1 MDRPPRY
8 SRLDHRSTGRRG
20 KGSLL
25 RLIFGWV
32 LLVIGLILAIP
43 FVPGPGFIFVLGG
56 LGLLSSESRAIRRLL
71 RRLREWRL
79 LRRAMRE
86 AERAG
91 VRLDLDVDDEEQD
104 EHPGPPPPG

>member
-1 MDRPPRY
+1 MDHPPRDP
-8 SRLDHRSTGRRG
+8 RLDHRSTRRRG

-86 AERAG
+86 AERVG
-91 VRLDLDVDDEEQD
+91 VRLDLDDDEQD
-104 EHPGPPPPG
+104 ERPGPPPVG

>member
-1 MDRPPRY
+1 MDRPPRHPH
-8 SRLDHRSTGRRG
+8 LDHRSTRRRG

-86 AERAG
+86 AERVG
-91 VRLDLDVDDEEQD
+91 VRLDLDDDEQD
-104 EHPGPPPPG
+104 ERPGPPPVG

>member
-1 MDRPPRY
+1 MERPPGDPRPDRR
-8 SRLDHRSTGRRG
+8 SREPRG

-32 LLVIGLILAIP
+32 LLVVGLLLAIP
-43 FVPGPGFIFVLGG
+43 LVPGPGFIFLLGG
-56 LGLLSSESRAIRRLL
+56 LGLLSSESRAIRRFL

-91 VRLDLDVDDEEQD
+91 LRLDLDDEEQD
-104 EHPGPPPPG
+104 ERPGPPTSA

>member
-1 MDRPPRY
+1 M
-8 SRLDHRSTGRRG
+8 
-20 KGSLL
+20 L

-86 AERAG
+86 AERVG
-91 VRLDLDVDDEEQD
+91 VRLDLDDDEQD
-104 EHPGPPPPG
+104 ERPGPPPVG

>member
-1 MDRPPRY
+1 MDRPPRDP
-8 SRLDHRSTGRRG
+8 RLDHRSTRRRG
-20 KGSLL
+20 TGSLL

-86 AERAG
+86 AERVG
-91 VRLDLDVDDEEQD
+91 VRLDLDDDEQD
-104 EHPGPPPPG
+104 ERPGPPPVG

>member
-1 MDRPPRY
+1 MDLPPRD
-8 SRLDHRSTGRRG
+8 SRLDHRSTGRRA

-86 AERAG
+86 AERVG
-91 VRLDLDVDDEEQD
+91 VRLDLDDDEQD
-104 EHPGPPPPG
+104 ERPGPPPVG

>member
-1 MDRPPRY
+1 MERPSGDPRPDR
-8 SRLDHRSTGRRG
+8 RSKERRG

-32 LLVIGLILAIP
+32 LLVVGLILAIP
-43 FVPGPGFIFVLGG
+43 FVPGPGFIFFLGG

-91 VRLDLDVDDEEQD
+91 VRLDLDDDDEEQD